1 MNSIDIESKKFLG
14 QPKNFVSIFNALL
27 FDGQQVLKPEHLK
40 DENSELVMNV
50 SSKHMDII
58 KRYEDGTYLDLFV
71 IESQSYVDQSMVA
84 RVMEYESVAR
94 MRFIRQ
100 NFKKHVPKNTRL
112 PMILTIVL
120 YVGELKW
127 SAAKKLS
134 ELEIIHPG
142 FEELFNEFKLNLIEL
157 NTNRK
162 YNTGEK
168 ATQDFFDL
176 LRMIYTKEVLKEDLD
191 REFNRDALYFAY
203 VVTKNKELLNI
214 YNQSE
219 KGDVKVCRAL
229 DEMFEESTN
238 RGIQLGIKHGIE
250 QGMERGIKNTQI
262 KIAIKMLVRNNQTLE
277 EISDIVGLDL
287 DTLKKLKNSI

>member
-1 MNSIDIESKKFLG
+1 MDIESKKFLG

-27 FDGQQVLKPEHLK
+27 FDGQPVLKPEYLK

-50 SSKHMDII
+50 SSKHVDII

-71 IESQSYVDQSMVA
+71 IESQSYIDQSMVA

-94 MRFIRQ
+94 MRYIRQ
-100 NFKKHVPKNTRL
+100 NFKQHVPMHTRL
-112 PMILTIVL
+112 PMILTVVL
-120 YVGELKW
+120 YVGESKW
-127 SAAKKLS
+127 NAAKRLS

-142 FEELFNEFKLNLIEL
+142 FEDMFNEFKLNLIEL
-157 NTNRK
+157 NTNHK
-162 YNTGEK
+162 YSTGEK
-168 ATQDFFDL
+168 ATQEFL
-176 LRMIYTKEVLKEDLD
+176 IYRKQILKEDLD

-203 VVTKNKELLNI
+203 VATKNKELLSI
-214 YNQSE
+214 YQKSE

-238 RGIQLGIKHGIE
+238 RGIQMGIKQGIERGIE
-250 QGMERGIKNTQI
+250 QGIERGEKNTQI

-277 EISDIVGLDL
+277 EISEIVGLDL
-287 DTLKKLKNSI
+287 DALRELKRSI